1 MKEEIKNTDTSVEYK
16 YEDISRKTYAR
27 NDVGTMVDNNGILR
41 LNGKHI
47 QEILDYKSLR
57 VATAK

>member
-1 MKEEIKNTDTSVEYK
+1 M
-16 YEDISRKTYAR
+16 EDISRKTYAR

-57 VATAK
+57 VATSK